1 MKYYIVALDFT
12 DRFFHR
18 TYLEG
23 DILNEFEVK
32 QKYNFCEDDINNYF
46 IPIKTS
52 QRNIYR
58 SFGKRKIKD
67 WKQVKVLHKYE
78 SEDI

>member
-12 DRFFHR
+12 DPFTRVTH
-18 TYLEG
+18 LEG

-32 QKYNFCEDDINNYF
+32 QKWNFCKSDIDHYF

-58 SFGKRKIKD
+58 SFGRRKIKD

-78 SEDI
+78 SEDK